1 MVYSPGNEL
10 ARAIVN
16 IIRSNGVQSYCVV
29 RNFCGSVF
37 LRIGN
42 FLRFAE
48 TNFCD

>member
-42 FLRFAE
+42 FLCFAE